1 MLKKRKRMGQKAFFS
16 KKSKRGYKRL
26 FLICLR
32 QVSNKR
38 IQTSIIHI
46 APCSQ
51 EIIDNENPIFL
62 RFVFLEDAKWGCL
75 VAMVTIIVFL
85 SMATDLF
92 LKLKKQVSSR
102 IFVWTSRSFSHSWL
116 ITGFVNIVTRLVPLV
131 VEADEGD
138 YACQATNIAESASS
152 SNSRLIING
161 GRLIQESLLTEYSH
175 FSQLKVQ

>member
-1 MLKKRKRMGQKAFFS
+1 
-16 KKSKRGYKRL
+16 
-26 FLICLR
+26 
-32 QVSNKR
+32 
-38 IQTSIIHI
+38 
-46 APCSQ
+46 
-51 EIIDNENPIFL
+51 
-62 RFVFLEDAKWGCL
+62 L

-102 IFVWTSRSFSHSWL
+102 IFVRTSLSFSHSWL

-161 GRLIQESLLTEYSH
+161 GRLIQESLLTEYSN